1 MIFNEIIDKLIY
13 GKKVRRSVWGESFY
27 MESDG
32 DTIWERHYDKEKK
45 EIFTDEYHDF
55 SDLAFSLE
63 DVLADDWE
71 LYK

>member
-1 MIFNEIIDKLIY
+1 MTFNEIVEKLIY
-13 GKKVRRSVWGESFY
+13 GKKVRRSVWAESFY

-32 DTIWERHYDKEKK
+32 DTIWERYYDKEKK
-45 EIFTDEYHDF
+45 EIATSERHAF
-55 SDLAFSLE
+55 SDRVFSLE